1 MLALLRIMIMTK
13 RRSSVILTKITFEL
27 GFLGPKKISARSLI
41 FGAVSLLTLLDPCIW
56 EPSQQTTLWNPFS
69 YVAHRKKR
77 VSMKVSQRCSTS
89 VCFPN
94 EFSLIPSLWGNSTTF
109 MDVCDQEVSQVGG
122 SILLWVRGARKCLEP
137 SCTTGQLGECYGS
150 HLVSVSGWFLGSC
163 LFLPSFD

>member
-77 VSMKVSQRCSTS
+77 VSMKVSQQCSTS

-94 EFSLIPSLWGNSTTF
+94 EFSLIPSLWGISTTII
-109 MDVCDQEVSQVGG
+109 DVCDQEVLGATSSFEWEGQESASKPAAPLGG
-122 SILLWVRGARKCLEP
+122 
-137 SCTTGQLGECYGS
+137 CYGS